1 MEIHCRPASIESI
14 ESMQRTHDNAKEY
27 RDHMVVANQDREQSH
42 ASFRMVSL
50 YITMKYLRPEGL
62 THAR

>member
-1 MEIHCRPASIESI
+1 MELI

-27 RDHMVVANQDREQSH
+27 REHMVAANQDRGQSH

-50 YITMKYLRPEGL
+50 YITMKYLQARPEL
-62 THAR
+62 ETERAF